1 MASISSIT
9 LDPISVVVANA
20 TVNVHVTVGFNN
32 YDINSG
38 QQYKMV
44 VRLMGDDTP
53 EGNADDLI
61 PGGSLTPTLSS
72 FPGVPTI
79 DLGQIIQADGLAS
92 KSFTFPKTLAKS
104 ALDEDKAPEPNPDEI
119 QAEVTLTPILPA
131 TVTRQSAVQTL
142 VA

>member
-20 TVNVHVTVGFNN
+20 TVNVHVNVAFSN
-32 YDINSG
+32 YDIKSG

-44 VRLMGDDTP
+44 CRLMGDDTP
-53 EGNADDLI
+53 EGNADDVIVGGRLTPALTL
-61 PGGSLTPTLSS
+61 PGGAQ
-72 FPGVPTI
+72 I
-79 DLGQIIQADGLAS
+79 DLGQLIQADGLAS
-92 KSFTFPKTLAKS
+92 KSFTFTKTLAKS

>member
-1 MASISSIT
+1 
-9 LDPISVVVANA
+9 
-20 TVNVHVTVGFNN
+20 VNVHVTVGFTN

-44 VRLMGDDTP
+44 CRLMGGDTA

-61 PGGSLTPTLSS
+61 PGGSLTPT
-72 FPGVPTI
+72 
-79 DLGQIIQADGLAS
+79 
-92 KSFTFPKTLAKS
+92 FTKTLARS
-104 ALDEDKAPEPNPDEI
+104 ALDKDKAPEPNPDEI